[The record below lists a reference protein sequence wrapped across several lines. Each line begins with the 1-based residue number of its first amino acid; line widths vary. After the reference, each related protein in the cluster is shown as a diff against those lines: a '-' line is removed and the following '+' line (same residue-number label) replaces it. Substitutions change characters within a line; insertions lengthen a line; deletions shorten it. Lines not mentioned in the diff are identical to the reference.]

1 MGNRKCRG
9 SVRRWGDGVKRW
21 ATRYTFRSGGRSR
34 SITPQDDRHMAEEK
48 TRIIPKKGAVSEPV
62 EPRVVNGQ
70 IVFFCPAGHRLA
82 VPVNLGG
89 KRGKC
94 GKCGVFL
101 EIPQVEPEAEA
112 EETEATAEPVGEA
125 PAEEAVPASAIDPA
139 AAEPAEPAAEADPQP
154 PAADAAEW
162 NFVGG
167 EPAATGEPLAAES
180 WPNAG
185 EPQPFVGEGEANPT
199 AQLVARL
206 WAERNHGGI
215 IELHLV
221 GGNVIL
227 PEEFAARWSRGT
239 HGLFAS
245 QAADGT
251 VTLTA
256 VAWDTIQRIVVRQL
270 KAVPDDMF
278 E

>member
-1 MGNRKCRG
+1 
-9 SVRRWGDGVKRW
+9 
-21 ATRYTFRSGGRSR
+21 
-34 SITPQDDRHMAEEK
+34 MAEEK
-48 TRIIPKKGAVSEPV
+48 TRIIPRKGVAPETV

-101 EIPQVEPEAEA
+101 EIPQLESEAEG
-112 EETEATAEPVGEA
+112 EETVAAAEPVGQE
-125 PAEEAVPASAIDPA
+125 PAEETPQASAIDPS
-139 AAEPAEPAAEADPQP
+139 AAEPAEPAAEAAPQP

-162 NFVGG
+162 NFVG
-167 EPAATGEPLAAES
+167 EAPAFAGQPVAADAWLNTGEPQAV
-180 WPNAG
+180 
-185 EPQPFVGEGEANPT
+185 VGEGESNPT
-199 AQLVARL
+199 AQLVSRL

-270 KAVPDDMF
+270 AAVPDDMF